1 MLTIAL
7 YQQPCKRSQASCAEN
22 EDHLN
27 WDCNIEN
34 NAFLRNCNKSVE
46 IPQDFSEISETINL
60 NGENCNINTVTTTL
74 LQKLWDEV
82 KNEDLTDPKYND
94 ATIKNFGIM
103 ANGPTTGF
111 ACTYNKCSGKLLCL
125 YNKAFVSR
133 IHSSTYYSE
142 LQTVVEKGRRGF
154 PPCFCP
160 TGPLPRE
167 VQQTIRAP
175 WFRPLPQKTQALYK
189 SGNTCVNDPCAQGS
203 SCENYLCKL
212 AQYTP
217 ATNTYPIPLC
227 SPQKN
232 DGMTYEMQM
241 SVLNLANYYRRLLGS
256 GWAQDKNGYAP
267 IARRLYALTYN
278 CDLLGHFAK
287 QIADKCGD
295 PPYTPYARNW
305 VLTHHKINDVNID
318 QKAALEEVMM
328 AQRIS

>member
-1 MLTIAL
+1 MHLCT
-7 YQQPCKRSQASCAEN
+7 
-22 EDHLN
+22 LN

-46 IPQDFSEISETINL
+46 IPQDFSEISET
-60 NGENCNINTVTTTL
+60 
-74 LQKLWDEV
+74 
-82 KNEDLTDPKYND
+82 
-94 ATIKNFGIM
+94 
-103 ANGPTTGF
+103 
-111 ACTYNKCSGKLLCL
+111 
-125 YNKAFVSR
+125 
-133 IHSSTYYSE
+133 
-142 LQTVVEKGRRGF
+142 
-154 PPCFCP
+154 
-160 TGPLPRE
+160 
-167 VQQTIRAP
+167 
-175 WFRPLPQKTQALYK
+175 PQKTQALYK

-318 QKAALEEVMM
+318 QKAALEEAFKAWGEQSKKVDLQEI
-328 AQRIS
+328 AGGVFYDGDVVTEASDWAKLTTERNAVIGCAVTKCQQKGFTLVICHYNTIFTVRDSLYTVGKPCAGCAKVNRKCDNALGGGLCIP